1 MLLCLASACHAI
13 QQHKNEDSEKLG
25 KAIEYF
31 SGGKYHEALIL
42 FADIDKRYELNPRF
56 KGYIGICY
64 YHEWDYDNA
73 CKYLDKA
80 LSQLEIY
87 APRERNVYYGA
98 AAESHFMLGQ
108 YDEAVPLYE
117 KQLLVCHGNEKGDV
131 LYRLGL
137 CHMFKEQWQCAADY
151 LSSAIAY
158 YVKYKATASHP
169 RLVQAEKMLN
179 GCKEKMAEMGTHD

>member
-1 MLLCLASACHAI
+1 MLLYWAMVCHTI
-13 QQHKNEDSEKLG
+13 PQHKSQDTDKLG

-31 SGGKYHEALIL
+31 AGGKYHEALIL
-42 FADIDKRYELNPRF
+42 FVDIDKRYELNPRF

-64 YHEWDYDNA
+64 YHEWEYEKA

-80 LSQLEIY
+80 LPQLEVY

-108 YDEAVPLYE
+108 YDEAIPIYE

-131 LYRLGL
+131 LYHLGL
-137 CHMFKEQWQCAADY
+137 CHMFKERWQCAADY

-158 YVKYKATASHP
+158 YEKYKSTASHS
-169 RLVQAEKMLN
+169 RLVQTEKMLN
-179 GCKEKMAEMGTHD
+179 GCKKEIEEQGTPD